1 MSLGTWPMMAF
12 VFPPIIKANTHMAIR
27 SLCHP
32 KHYVIWILIHLIFS
46 SVQFFGHKACGIL
59 APQLRIESKPPVLE
73 SKVLTTGLPGR
84 SLGQFV
90 LRRGLCQAGTA
101 GLTSSPTER
110 PRSLRPTWPPAS
122 LKSSR
127 YLTPPKPRLQKWFLW
142 LQSLLLLY
150 ILKRRSSKDLPVRE
164 PLWSPVETVS
174 NGLVI
179 HQMKETTEMQIIGIK
194 WERRT
199 SEDQL

>member
-1 MSLGTWPMMAF
+1 MWTVLKVFTESVTILLLFYVSVVWPQSLWDVSPATKDWIQASCVGKQSPNHWTARE
-12 VFPPIIKANTHMAIR
+12 VTRAICSSKR
-27 SLCHP
+27 VVSCRHTRLHE
-32 KHYVIWILIHLIFS
+32 FS
-46 SVQFFGHKACGIL
+46 HCAS
-59 APQLRIESKPPVLE
+59 
-73 SKVLTTGLPGR
+73 TLPASR
-84 SLGQFV
+84 
-90 LRRGLCQAGTA
+90 
-101 GLTSSPTER
+101 
-110 PRSLRPTWPPAS
+110 WPPAS

-150 ILKRRSSKDLPVRE
+150 ILKRRSSKYLPVRE
-164 PLWSPVETVS
+164 PLWSPAETVS

-179 HQMKETTEMQIIGIK
+179 HQMKETTEVQIIGIK

>member
-1 MSLGTWPMMAF
+1 MLNQNHWDRTKDLGPF
-12 VFPPIIKANTHMAIR
+12 VFFLCEPFWK
-27 SLCHP
+27 SLLNLLQYC
-32 KHYVIWILIHLIFS
+32 FCFMF
-46 SVQFFGHKACGIL
+46 QFFGHKACGML

-101 GLTSSPTER
+101 GLTSSPTVR

-164 PLWSPVETVS
+164 PLWSPAETVS

>member
-1 MSLGTWPMMAF
+1 MFW
-12 VFPPIIKANTHMAIR
+12 
-27 SLCHP
+27 
-32 KHYVIWILIHLIFS
+32 
-46 SVQFFGHKACGIL
+46 FFC
-59 APQLRIESKPPVLE
+59 LRGMWDLN
-73 SKVLTTGLPGR
+73 
-84 SLGQFV
+84 
-90 LRRGLCQAGTA
+90 
-101 GLTSSPTER
+101 SPTRNQTGNPHTRKQSPNHWTAREVTR
-110 PRSLRPTWPPAS
+110 AICSSKRVVSCRHTRLHEFSHCASTLPASRWPPAS

-150 ILKRRSSKDLPVRE
+150 ILKRRSSKYLPVRE
-164 PLWSPVETVS
+164 PLWSPAETVS

-179 HQMKETTEMQIIGIK
+179 HQMKETTEVQIIGIK